1 MTDKKKG
8 GRPKAVINYPAL
20 EKMCAIQCTGEE
32 CAAILGMD
40 YDTLNNRLKSD
51 GHGGFSEYFRQK
63 SSNGK
68 ASLRRKQYQKAVE
81 EGNPTMLIWLG
92 KQWLGQVDRVE
103 QDNISS
109 DGSFKPT
116 TINLVGVAPSGDSG
130 D

>member
-8 GRPKAVINYPAL
+8 GRPKAVIDYLAL

-32 CAAILGMD
+32 CAAILGVD

-63 SSNGK
+63 SSGGK